1 MIMVDALANALISL
15 KNSDIRNKEMCEVK
29 ASNLAGAVL
38 KILQAEGYIGKFR
51 LEDDGKAGI
60 YEIELLGKINNCGVI
75 KPRLSVSYKELTD
88 MEKRY
93 LPARG
98 MGRLIVSTPK
108 GLLTSIEAKSEKI
121 GGKLIGFVY

>member
-1 MIMVDALANALISL
+1 MDTLANALITL
-15 KNSDIRNKEMCEVK
+15 KNNDIRNKAGCGIK
-29 ASNLAGAVL
+29 ASKLTGAVL
-38 KILQAEGYIGKFR
+38 KILQTEGYVGKFR
-51 LEDDGKAGI
+51 FEDDGKAGI

-75 KPRLSVSYKELTD
+75 KPRLSVSYKELVD

-98 MGRLIVSTPK
+98 MGRLIVSTSK
-108 GLLTSIEAKSEKI
+108 GLLTSVEARNEKI